1 MFEGQVAYYLNK
13 YLGTY
18 LEGIDSASLRIS
30 VFRGNVELTN
40 LQLKPDA
47 LDDLD
52 LPVVVKG
59 GLLGSLSLKVGW
71 SSAGTEAT
79 LALNHPY
86 VFAALVFNEFPVMLA
101 SLRVSTFMRR
111 TPPAI
116 MAGPPAIM

>member
-59 GLLGSLSLKVGW
+59 GLLGSLSLKVGL
-71 SSAGTEAT
+71 SRA
-79 LALNHPY
+79 
-86 VFAALVFNEFPVMLA
+86 
-101 SLRVSTFMRR
+101 
-111 TPPAI
+111 
-116 MAGPPAIM
+116 